1 MLIEADSNSIGRSIE
16 QLEPRPW
23 GLLGEFADGY
33 SKLLGSGALI
43 RLCVAPWIAVVLM
56 VGLLN
61 WSFDDNFKLLLNS
74 DGFTD
79 VINYQTP
86 HLGMVHIFSI
96 ARSCPGISYF

>member
-33 SKLLGSGALI
+33 SILLGSGALI

-56 VGLLN
+56 VGLDQLR
-61 WSFDDNFKLLLNS
+61 
-74 DGFTD
+74 
-79 VINYQTP
+79 VILFARTCIRYA
-86 HLGMVHIFSI
+86 IFI
-96 ARSCPGISYF
+96 IPLYMI